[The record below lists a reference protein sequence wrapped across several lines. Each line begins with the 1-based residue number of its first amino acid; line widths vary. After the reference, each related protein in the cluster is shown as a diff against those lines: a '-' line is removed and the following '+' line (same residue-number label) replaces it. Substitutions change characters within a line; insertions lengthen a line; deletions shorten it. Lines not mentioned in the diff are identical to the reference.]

1 MQGGIYAGDPD
12 KEFIQVQFSRRRGWG
27 PGGRSTRIAV
37 MSQTITL
44 PAGAARATMDERAR
58 RQVAAWLLT
67 CCALVFCMVVV
78 GGVTRLTHSGLSIV
92 EWAPIVGTVP
102 PLSQADW
109 QQAFEAYQRTPEYQ
123 QVNRGMSLE
132 DFKGIFWWEYFHRL
146 LGRGIGLVFFLPLL
160 YFAIARK
167 IERAL
172 LPRLIGIFLLGGLQ
186 GTVGWW
192 MVASGLIDDPRVSHV
207 RLSIHLGLAFLI
219 FAAMFWTALGLLA
232 PARTQDAARLRL
244 ARRAGLLAALIFVMV
259 LSGGLVAGTRAG
271 YAYNT
276 FPLMNGSFFPPE
288 YFMLQPWW
296 DNFLHN
302 MATVQF
308 NHRLIAWALFIL
320 IPLLWW
326 SIRRARVTAS
336 LRLPANLMLA
346 MLGVQLALG
355 IGTLLLQVP
364 VALAASHQAGALVLF
379 GLTLWTTHA
388 LRR

>member
-1 MQGGIYAGDPD
+1 
-12 KEFIQVQFSRRRGWG
+12 
-27 PGGRSTRIAV
+27 
-37 MSQTITL
+37 MSQTMTM
-44 PAGAARATMDERAR
+44 PTGAARGTMDERSR

-92 EWAPIVGTVP
+92 EWEPIVGTVP

-109 QQAFEAYQRTPEYQ
+109 AQAFEAYQRTPEYQ

-132 DFKGIFWWEYFHRL
+132 AFKGIFWWEYFHRL

-160 YFAIARK
+160 YFIFARK
-167 IERAL
+167 LDRPLI
-172 LPRLIGIFLLGGLQ
+172 PRLLGIFLLGGLQ
-186 GTVGWW
+186 GAVGWW
-192 MVASGLIDDPRVSHV
+192 MVKSGLIDDPRVSHV

-219 FAAMFWTALGLLA
+219 FAAMVWTALGLLS

-244 ARRAGLLAALIFVMV
+244 ARRGGWLAALIFLMV

-308 NHRLIAWALFIL
+308 NHRLVAWLLFFL
-320 IPLLWW
+320 IPLFWW
-326 SIRRARVTAS
+326 AIRKAGAPS
-336 LRLPANLMLA
+336 EAKLSANLLLA
-346 MLGVQLALG
+346 TLGVQLALG
-355 IGTLLLQVP
+355 ISTLLLQVP

-379 GLTLWTTHA
+379 GLTLWTTHQ
-388 LRR
+388 LRRA